1 MTKILL
7 ILKMRVWVRLNELTE
22 INYILLSDILR
33 VLTILVLLTIKLL
46 GDANLVGYSI
56 WRFWN
61 RSLLGCLSYYLR
73 MRGVLKLVD
82 CANFT
87 DVILLLW
94 KSSNWVGNYLVLRQ
108 ALRQWLAL
116 NPLDLSDVTLVWV
129 IETLGLLLLGTS
141 LLNILSLIDNVGYLT
156 ILPNQ
161 VIFFVLSRLV
171 SSILLHKLHV
181 AIVAIFVRRLVL
193 VWDWS

>member
-1 MTKILL
+1 M
-7 ILKMRVWVRLNELTE
+7 
-22 INYILLSDILR
+22 
-33 VLTILVLLTIKLL
+33 
-46 GDANLVGYSI
+46 
-56 WRFWN
+56 
-61 RSLLGCLSYYLR
+61 
-73 MRGVLKLVD
+73 
-82 CANFT
+82 
-87 DVILLLW
+87 
-94 KSSNWVGNYLVLRQ
+94 
-108 ALRQWLAL
+108 

-193 VWDWS
+193 V